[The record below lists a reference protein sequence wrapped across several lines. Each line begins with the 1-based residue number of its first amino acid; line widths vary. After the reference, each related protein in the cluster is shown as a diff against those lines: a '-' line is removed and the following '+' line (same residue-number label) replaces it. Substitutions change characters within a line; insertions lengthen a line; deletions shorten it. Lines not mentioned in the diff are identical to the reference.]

1 MDTHIA
7 GIIRFGAVVVGVGGL
22 SMSASANMLA
32 NPGFEDPVTTDG
44 PPFVGFWEAFTASAA
59 TFSRN
64 STVMPRTG
72 LQSLELIIDDEVNQF
87 AGAFQDVTGL
97 SAGQATSFSGWHKS
111 LDDSGGIEIRIEWRD
126 SINNVEISRTP
137 NFSPSVG
144 SVYEPFQVDA
154 VVPAGADSARL
165 VYAIQSFGGV
175 LNQTVYVDDTSFIP
189 APSIAALLGVGGLGL
204 ARRRRAR

>member
-1 MDTHIA
+1 MSTHNA
-7 GIIRFGAVVVGVGGL
+7 CMIRIGVLLAVVGGL
-22 SMSASANMLA
+22 TTSASANLFA

-44 PPFVGFWEAFTASAA
+44 PPFVGSWEAFVASSE

-64 STVMPRTG
+64 STLMPRTG
-72 LQSLELIIDDEVNQF
+72 LQSLELIIDDAANQF
-87 AGAFQDVTGL
+87 AGVFQDVVGL
-97 SAGQATSFSGWHKS
+97 SPGQATSFSGWHKS
-111 LDDSGGIEIRIEWRD
+111 LGDSGGIEIRIEWRD
-126 SINNVEISRTP
+126 SVNNVEISRLP
-137 NFSPSVG
+137 SFSPTVG
-144 SVYEPFQVDA
+144 SVYEPFQVDG

-189 APSIAALLGVGGLGL
+189 APSIAALLGVGGVGL